1 METETRFMNN
11 AQRINHAD
19 QNQNQN
25 LPVNEENDN
34 QIPKPKRAAAR
45 RPAPG
50 FTHRTKK
57 ILGDTLTADLLSCKK
72 KIARLLRDQNQLEK

>member
-19 QNQNQN
+19 QHQNQN

-34 QIPKPKRAAAR
+34 QILKPKTAAAR

-50 FTHRTKK
+50 FTHRTKNS
-57 ILGDTLTADLLSCKK
+57 GNTLTADLLSRKK
-72 KIARLLRDQNQLEK
+72 KITRLLHDQNQLEK